1 MPLPVLFQQHDLVA
15 IDKPAGLAVIP
26 GRAETDSVL
35 ESLAT
40 QLSLPCAGSADPRV
54 RVIHRLDK
62 GTSGVVLCAL
72 TAAAQRHVSRQFL
85 EHTVAKE
92 YLALVA
98 GEPSSDE
105 GSIEAPIGPHPTVK
119 QRMIVT
125 RHGRPAI
132 TRWRVEQRLE
142 RWTLLRVFPQS
153 GKTHQIRVH
162 LQSIG
167 LPLAIDP
174 LYNAPRRGA
183 SGALFLSQI
192 KRRYR
197 PVAGQQERPLIDR
210 LTLHAERLSFTLPD
224 GIRQT
229 VQSLLPRDLRAAIM
243 QLAKNTR

>member
-1 MPLPVLFQQHDLVA
+1 MPLPILFQQHDLVA

-35 ESLAT
+35 EALAA
-40 QLSLPCAGSADPRV
+40 QLQLPFTGAIDPRI
-54 RVIHRLDK
+54 RVVHRLDK
-62 GTSGVVLCAL
+62 DTSGVVLYAL
-72 TAAAQRHVSRQFL
+72 ALSAQRQLSRQFM
-85 EHTVAKE
+85 EHTVEKE

-98 GEPSSDE
+98 GEPTENE
-105 GSIEAPIGPHPTVK
+105 GLVESPIGPHPTVK
-119 QRMIVT
+119 QRMVVT

-132 TRWRVEQRLE
+132 TRWRIEQRLG
-142 RWTLLRVFPQS
+142 RWTLLRVFPRT

-174 LYNAPRRGA
+174 LYHQPPRGT

-197 PVAGQQERPLIDR
+197 PVAGQEERPLIDR

-224 GIRQT
+224 GNRKT
-229 VQSLLPRDLRAAIM
+229 VQSPLPRDLRAAIN
-243 QLAKNTR
+243 QLAKTR